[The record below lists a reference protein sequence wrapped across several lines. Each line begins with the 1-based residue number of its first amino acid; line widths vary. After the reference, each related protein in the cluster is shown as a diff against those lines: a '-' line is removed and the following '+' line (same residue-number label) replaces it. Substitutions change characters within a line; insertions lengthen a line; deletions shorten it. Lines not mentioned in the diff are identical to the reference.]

1 MTDTL
6 LTSTDAR
13 GVATVTLNRPE
24 IHNAFDDRL
33 IAELTQALERLEA
46 DSRVRVVV
54 LTGAGRSFSAG
65 ADLNWMKRMALYS
78 AEQNRRDA
86 EALAKLMRT
95 LDRLAKPT
103 IAQVQG
109 SAIAGGCGLVAC
121 CDIALASERATFAI
135 SEVRLGLIPAVISPY
150 VVAAIGERN
159 ARRYFLTA
167 ESFDARSAEQ
177 MGLVHGVFRVDAAAA
192 AQTAPNAL
200 QVAVDALCDVLIAN
214 GPAAMAAA
222 KTMIRDVAR
231 TPLTDA
237 LIAET
242 ARRIADIRVG
252 AEGREGIASFLEKR
266 KPRWARE

>member
-6 LTSTDAR
+6 LIATDAR
-13 GVATVTLNRPE
+13 GAATVTLNRPDV
-24 IHNAFDDRL
+24 HNAFDDKL

-46 DSRVRVVV
+46 DHRVRVVV
-54 LTGAGRSFSAG
+54 LTGAGKSFSAG
-65 ADLNWMKRMALYS
+65 ADLNWMKRMARYS
-78 AEQNRRDA
+78 AAENRRDA

-103 IAQVQG
+103 IAHVQG
-109 SAIAGGCGLVAC
+109 AAIAGGCGLVAC
-121 CDIALASERATFAI
+121 CDIALASERAIFAI

-177 MGLVHGVFRVDAAAA
+177 MGLVHGVVGFNRRD
-192 AQTAPNAL
+192 TGSDPL
-200 QVAVDALCDVLIAN
+200 QIAIDQLCDVLIAN

-231 TPLTDA
+231 TPLDDA

-242 ARRIADIRVG
+242 ARRIAEIRVG

-266 KPRWARE
+266 KPDWTLG